1 MRGLSGGGN
10 YWPREEKGA
19 FGWARRRRKA
29 WLWDG
34 WAGRKGL
41 SEEEGRVGGEPNREE
56 EDFRERERGEEEEE
70 PGPPLPT
77 GPRFGPGP
85 QSPEPSAS
93 ASSLVAAARP
103 VSGGAALHHCL
114 PFPNR
119 RRIRRLVPGFSHRRS
134 RTRTERKRKN
144 FE

>member
-56 EDFRERERGEEEEE
+56 EDFREREREG
-70 PGPPLPT
+70 
-77 GPRFGPGP
+77 
-85 QSPEPSAS
+85 
-93 ASSLVAAARP
+93 
-103 VSGGAALHHCL
+103 
-114 PFPNR
+114 R
-119 RRIRRLVPGFSHRRS
+119 RRSQGPHCRPGLGSVRAPSRRS
-134 RTRTERKRKN
+134 PAPAQAAWSRLRAL
-144 FE
+144 